1 MRVFFEDLT
10 EMRIPSEIYPP
21 FSKDMYYDSLA
32 TRLTLKFRV
41 TPLRHIIKPSMKRSL
56 ALKFNQESYS
66 DFEVKCNDKT
76 FHVQSSILAQQR

>member
-1 MRVFFEDLT
+1 
-10 EMRIPSEIYPP
+10 
-21 FSKDMYYDSLA
+21 MYYDSLA

-41 TPLRHIIKPSMKRSL
+41 TPLRHMIKPSMKRSL
-56 ALKFNQESYS
+56 ALKFNQVSSS